1 MYKGLLSIGLVAIAV
16 SANGQ
21 TLQRRAS
28 ITGGGA
34 PDRGK
39 CTIEVV
45 VDGAAEVEIRG
56 DNATLRNLA
65 GQPPQWRRFECTS
78 AMPANPP
85 NFRFSGVD
93 GRGSQE
99 LARAPQNGSGAVV
112 RIQDNQSGSEG
123 YTFDVTWGGGGFP
136 GGQIAPNRGDFPR
149 PSDGGQRFTTE
160 QAVRSCQDAVRR
172 QAADRFHSENIA
184 FRKTA
189 LDDNPGRQD
198 WVTGILDIRRG
209 NDRDEIY
216 RFSCSVNFANGELR
230 SVQIDPVD
238 RDRMFGGGETGPSP
252 SRVAMNYCQKAVEDK
267 IRGNGYQHVDF
278 VSINVD
284 DNPGRSDWIVGI
296 ARADMRFRSDSFK
309 FSCSVDLRNGDV
321 RSADVRRQ

>member
-1 MYKGLLSIGLVAIAV
+1 MYKGLLSIGLAAIAV
-16 SANGQ
+16 AANGQ

-28 ITGGGA
+28 IAGNGS

-56 DNATLRNLA
+56 DNAILRNLA
-65 GQPPQWRRFECTS
+65 GQPAQWRRFECTG
-78 AMPANPP
+78 AMPVNPP

-99 LARAPQNGSGAVV
+99 LVRGPQNGAGAVV
-112 RIQDNQSGSEG
+112 RIQDPQGGSEG
-123 YTFDVTWGGGGFP
+123 YTFDITWGGGGFP
-136 GGQIAPNRGDFPR
+136 GAPTVPNRGDFPR
-149 PSDGGQRFTTE
+149 PPDGGQRFTTE

-172 QAADRFHSENIA
+172 QAADRFHTENIS
-184 FRKTA
+184 FRRTA

-198 WVTGILDIRRG
+198 WVTGLVDVRRG
-209 NDRDEIY
+209 DERDGLF
-216 RFSCSVNFANGELR
+216 RFSCLVNFASGELR
-230 SVQIDPVD
+230 SVQIDPVEP
-238 RDRMFGGGETGPSP
+238 DRMPGRGDAGPSP
-252 SRVAMNYCQKAVEDK
+252 SRVAMNSCQKAVEDK

-296 ARADMRFRSDSFK
+296 ARADMRFRSDTFK
-309 FSCSVDLRNGDV
+309 FSCSVDLRNGNV

>member
-99 LARAPQNGSGAVV
+99 LARAPQNGAGAVV
-112 RIQDNQSGSEG
+112 RIQDNQGGSEG

-136 GGQIAPNRGDFPR
+136 GPPPGPRGDFPR
-149 PSDGGQRFTTE
+149 PPEGGQRFTTE

-172 QAADRFHSENIA
+172 QAAERFHAENIA

-198 WVTGILDIRRG
+198 WVTGLMDIRRG
-209 NDRDEIY
+209 FDRDEIY

-238 RDRMFGGGETGPSP
+238 RDRMPGGGEPGPSP
-252 SRVAMNYCQKAVEDK
+252 SRVAMNSCQKAVEDK
-267 IRGNGYQHVDF
+267 LRGNGYQHVDF

-284 DNPGRSDWIVGI
+284 DKPGRSDWIVGI
-296 ARADMRFRSDSFK
+296 ARADMRMRSDSFK
-309 FSCSVDLRNGDV
+309 FSCSVDLRNGDI
-321 RSADVRRQ
+321 RAADVRRQ

>member
-1 MYKGLLSIGLVAIAV
+1 MYKGLLSIGLLA
-16 SANGQ
+16 SAAASGQ

-56 DNATLRNLA
+56 DNAVLRNLA
-65 GQPPQWRRFECTS
+65 GQPPQWRRFQCTS
-78 AMPANPP
+78 PMPPNPP
-85 NFRFSGVD
+85 NFRFAGVD

-99 LARAPQNGSGAVV
+99 LVRGPQNGAGAVV
-112 RIQDNQSGSEG
+112 RIQDSQGGSEG
-123 YTFDVTWGGGGFP
+123 YTFDITWGGGFPPPPPPPPPGFDHDRP
-136 GGQIAPNRGDFPR
+136 GGQRI
-149 PSDGGQRFTTE
+149 STE
-160 QAVRSCQDAVRR
+160 IAVRSCQDAVRR
-172 QAADRFHSENIA
+172 QAFERFHAENIA
-184 FRKTA
+184 FRRTA

-198 WVTGILDIRRG
+198 WVTGILDVRRG
-209 NDRDEIY
+209 FERDETY
-216 RFSCSVNFANGELR
+216 RFSCSVNFATGELR

-238 RDRMFGGGETGPSP
+238 RDHMFGRGEPGPSP
-252 SRVAMNYCQKAVEDK
+252 SRVAMDSCQKAIEDK
-267 IRGNGYQHVDF
+267 IRASGYQHVDF

-284 DNPGRSDWIVGI
+284 DAPGRSDWIVGI
-296 ARADMRFRSDSFK
+296 ARADMRFRSDTFK
-309 FSCSVDLRNGDV
+309 FSCSVNLGDGTV